1 MKHYEYV
8 KKSEYMPV
16 KKELIKLINLVQD
29 DLRKKFT
36 FRFDFIGSSSRNMIT
51 CDFSTNEGYDF
62 DVNIEVNDPDE
73 RYSAKELKNLLMK
86 SFDKIIE
93 GIDGR
98 YGSWFHLVN
107 MDFCNNLKYSHCEN
121 STRVFTIKVHESN
134 KTKIKYGCDFAI
146 VNNFIEKK
154 EKKQRYIHF
163 NKSTNP
169 PSYNWQLQEKG
180 YNISKKEQFIS
191 KRRLVHELKKVYLN
205 KKNNN
210 MYNKK
215 SRSLYAEAVNEV
227 YNKYH

>member
-1 MKHYEYV
+1 M
-8 KKSEYMPV
+8 
-16 KKELIKLINLVQD
+16 D
-29 DLRKKFT
+29 
-36 FRFDFIGSSSRNMIT
+36 
-51 CDFSTNEGYDF
+51 
-62 DVNIEVNDPDE
+62 
-73 RYSAKELKNLLMK
+73 
-86 SFDKIIE
+86 SF
-93 GIDGR
+93 
-98 YGSWFHLVN
+98 
-107 MDFCNNLKYSHCEN
+107 NNLKYSHCEN

-134 KTKIKYGCDFAI
+134 KAKIKYGCDFAI

-154 EKKQRYIHF
+154 EKKQQYIHF

-191 KRRLVHELKKVYLN
+191 KRKLVHELKKVYLN

-227 YNKYH
+227 YNKYQ